1 MAVAVNRHRRTT
13 SPKACTTRLT
23 AGLIGRPHARATRST
38 ISLTSGTFLATQM
51 KTILDDAAFGNHSV
65 SENLIEKLAK
75 EGKDLLDQSED
86 LLDDAKDL
94 ARSASR

>member
-1 MAVAVNRHRRTT
+1 
-13 SPKACTTRLT
+13 
-23 AGLIGRPHARATRST
+23 
-38 ISLTSGTFLATQM
+38 M